1 MTRFSNILHENKI
14 NIISNFFNVSNN
26 AAKYLY
32 NRRQL
37 SYPYVNA
44 YECLGWSV
52 FLQNALV
59 KLDTVSNFKW
69 ENLKYGHEYEMLQL
83 HNINILDEKN
93 VVYCNKVDNREW
105 TTVKSKK
112 IKHDNRKLLKT
123 MGFI

>member
-1 MTRFSNILHENKI
+1 MTRYSNILHENKI
-14 NIISNFFNVSNN
+14 NIISNFFNISNN

-37 SYPYVNA
+37 SYPYVNT
-44 YECLGWSV
+44 YKCLEWSI

-69 ENLKYGHEYEMLQL
+69 ENLKFGYEYEMLQL

-93 VVYCNKVDNREW
+93 VVYCNKADNKEW
-105 TTVKSKK
+105 IIVKSKK
-112 IKHDNRKLLKT
+112 MEHDNKKVLKM